1 MGKGMSVTVSL
12 NASILIALGLNAGS
26 ISLFAYAGI
35 VPATP
40 LTPQQLEQVY
50 QPADAVTTF
59 SAVPSDNSS
68 VAFLVNQIELATALG
83 RDDIV
88 ESALERLLAIDSQH
102 PDGLYYQARL
112 LIKQK
117 PAQQAQEVRNQLRAS
132 SPQSVQLK
140 ALNDLIAING
150 RKKADLQQARL
161 LVRAGRY
168 EQALKAY
175 DALFP
180 NGMPSAE
187 LQLEYLQAE
196 SSLSERWE
204 SVKQGLEQLNAAY
217 PGVPS
222 FQLALANHI
231 RRRDAADPWI
241 LATYRQ
247 LALRSDIGTVAANAW
262 LRALDQQRY
271 RQKWPN
277 STPLSPAI
285 FRLIPLSIA
294 PTAMRR
300 LAGKLSRRC
309 AKIPPIWPNYR
320 GWR

>member
-1 MGKGMSVTVSL
+1 M
-12 NASILIALGLNAGS
+12 
-26 ISLFAYAGI
+26 
-35 VPATP
+35 
-40 LTPQQLEQVY
+40 
-50 QPADAVTTF
+50 
-59 SAVPSDNSS
+59 
-68 VAFLVNQIELATALG
+68 
-83 RDDIV
+83 
-88 ESALERLLAIDSQH
+88 
-102 PDGLYYQARL
+102 
-112 LIKQK
+112 
-117 PAQQAQEVRNQLRAS
+117 
-132 SPQSVQLK
+132 
-140 ALNDLIAING
+140 
-150 RKKADLQQARL
+150 QQARL

-262 LRALDQQRY
+262 LRALDQQPISAEVAEQY
-271 RQKWPN
+271 
-277 STPLSPAI
+277 AI
-285 FRLIPLSIA
+285 VASYFPSD
-294 PTAMRR
+294 TAINRANR
-300 LAGKLSRRC
+300 NAQARWELSRRC